1 MTNEEYNR
9 DALIAHIQAQDTI
22 IRTRNGEIARLKQI
36 VAGEVI
42 EPDSV
47 ATQKKIDRAYTKGW
61 KDAYKA
67 MAIHLRESF
76 NIYHLSTPPVKGENK

>member
-42 EPDSV
+42 EPDLWQHRRRS
-47 ATQKKIDRAYTKGW
+47 TGLT
-61 KDAYKA
+61 
-67 MAIHLRESF
+67 LRVGKTLTRLWLFICESRSIF
-76 NIYHLSTPPVKGENK
+76 TTYQHRQ